1 MNDPATVLVVDDIPA
16 NRKLLADILSNAG
29 YTVISASSGE
39 EALEKVA
46 SAEPDL
52 VLLDILMPGLNGYE
66 VCQCLRADS
75 TTGVLPIVMVT
86 ALDPT
91 KERIKGLEAG
101 ADDFLTKPINPAELL
116 ARVRSLLR
124 IKSLY
129 DTVQSQS
136 AELAELNAGLEKRV
150 QEQLGEL
157 QRLDRL
163 KRFFAPQVAELIVS
177 GDMSDPLKTHRSEVT
192 VVLLKLRG
200 FNGLADT
207 SEPEEVMAILR
218 NYHREMGKAVDL
230 HGGTLEQLSGNTMMV
245 VFNDPVMVEDPAP
258 RAVRMAVEMRT
269 RFEELM
275 ADWRRRGH
283 EISLGIGIA
292 HGYAT
297 IGSIGYESRL
307 AYGVI
312 GRVMNLALRLSDEAA
327 SGEILVTAP
336 VHALV
341 DALVEAAEA
350 SEVNMEGFAKPVSV
364 YSIQGLKDGKA
375 KNEDTTGAALRVHT
389 FGQFALHVNGSP
401 LTFSRKVQKRPL
413 DLLKVLIG
421 LGGERVEIAGI
432 TSLLWPEAEGDTAK
446 ASFDSTLYRLR
457 KLLSVPD
464 VLRVSEGRLS
474 LDRERCWVDVWA
486 FDDLVSRIESANLGT
501 EAVPPEEYVQ
511 MTRALLQLYT
521 GHFLDQES
529 QEPWAIAA
537 RDQLRAKFI
546 RAVTKLGGVLEERK
560 DWEQAATLYLRAL
573 ELDNLAEAL
582 YRRLMIVY
590 CEQGE
595 LAEAINIYRR
605 CRDMLSVVLNTKPST
620 ETEAIRRAIAPD

>member
-16 NRKLLADILSNAG
+16 NRKLLADVLSNAG
-29 YTVISASSGE
+29 YVVITASSGE

-46 SAEPDL
+46 SASPDL
-52 VLLDILMPGLNGYE
+52 VLLDVVMPGLNGYE
-66 VCQCLRADS
+66 VCHRLRADA
-75 TTGVLPIVMVT
+75 TNGVLPVVMVT

-91 KERIKGLEAG
+91 EERIKGLEAG

-129 DTVQSQS
+129 DTVQIQS
-136 AELAELNAGLEKRV
+136 AELVELNAGLEQRV

-157 QRLDRL
+157 QRLDQL
-163 KRFFAPQVAELIVS
+163 KRFFAPQIAELIVS

-192 VVLLKLRG
+192 IVLVKLRG
-200 FNGLADT
+200 FNALADT
-207 SEPEEVMAILR
+207 SEPEEIMAILR
-218 NYHREMGKAVDL
+218 NYHREMGKAIDS

-245 VFNDPVMVEDPAP
+245 VFNDPVMVENSAAQ
-258 RAVRMAVEMRT
+258 AVRMAIEMRF

-275 ADWRRRGH
+275 SDWRRRGH

-312 GRVMNLALRLSDEAA
+312 GRVTNLASRLCDEAA

-341 DALVEAAEA
+341 DNLVEAAEA
-350 SEVNMEGFAKPVSV
+350 SQVNMDGFARPVSA
-364 YSIQGLKDGKA
+364 YSILGLKDNKA
-375 KNEDTTGAALRVHT
+375 TNEDATLTPLRVHT
-389 FGQFALHVNGSP
+389 FGQFALQVNGTP
-401 LTFSRKVQKRPL
+401 LKFSRKVQKKPL
-413 DLLKVLIG
+413 DMLKVLVA
-421 LGGERVEIAGI
+421 LGGERVEMSGI
-432 TSLLWPEAEGDTAK
+432 TSSLWPDAEGDTAK

-457 KLLSVPD
+457 KLLGVAD
-464 VLRVSEGRLS
+464 VLPVSEGRLS
-474 LDRERCWVDVWA
+474 LDRGQCWVDTWA
-486 FDDLVSRIESANLGT
+486 FDDLVKRIEVATAS
-501 EAVPPEEYVQ
+501 PDDVQ
-511 MTRALLQLYT
+511 LATFAEMTRALLQLYT

-529 QEPWAIAA
+529 QESWAIAA

-546 RAVTKLGGVLEERK
+546 RTVARLGDILEQRK
-560 DWEQAATLYLRAL
+560 DWGKAAELYLRAL
-573 ELDNLAEAL
+573 ELDNLAEPI

-595 LAEAINIYRR
+595 SAEAINIYRR
-605 CRDMLSVVLNTKPST
+605 CRDMLSVVLNTKPS
-620 ETEAIRRAIAPD
+620 EDTEAVRRAIAG